1 MVEIWEIHARL
12 TRGRAVSADLHD
24 RFWHRFWQYRIRWR
38 TVPLRDDGTGA
49 HESRFSHAKRRM
61 LDDFPPDKPQDYN
74 PHVALVMC
82 RMIT

>member
-12 TRGRAVSADLHD
+12 TRAVSADLHD
-24 RFWHRFWQYRIRWR
+24 VGNTMEDGS

-82 RMIT
+82 SMIT